1 VTAVSETAL
10 MLGARTY
17 LFSVDVEDARLM
29 VPNGERFR
37 PRVEP
42 MTQRYLDWLDRHRFT
57 ATFFVVGDVAR
68 AHPGLVREIARR
80 GHEIACH
87 SNRHIPLDQQS
98 PDEFRADVSECLEAL
113 AGCGVGAVIGYRAPT
128 FSLTKQTAW
137 AYDIL
142 GALGIR
148 YSSSVFP
155 AANPLYGWPE
165 FGAAARRMSSG
176 VLEIPMTLGRIG
188 PLQIP
193 AGGVYFRALPFSLIA
208 WVLGRRAP
216 GDVVTGYFHPYD
228 IDEDQERYM
237 HAGIKGNRFY
247 HWLMFQGRGKVLD
260 RLDRLIEQGHRVET
274 YASYAARLPA

>member
-1 VTAVSETAL
+1 
-10 MLGARTY
+10 MPRARTY

-42 MTQRYLDWLDRHRFT
+42 MTLRYLDWLDRHRSS

-68 AHPGLVREIARR
+68 RHPDLVREIARR

-87 SNRHIPLDQQS
+87 SNRHIPLDRQS
-98 PDEFRADVSECLEAL
+98 PDELRADVSECIEAL
-113 AGCGVGAVIGYRAPT
+113 ARCGAGAIVGYRAPT
-128 FSLTKQTAW
+128 FSLTKTTAW

-142 GALGIR
+142 SALGMQ
-148 YSSSVFP
+148 YSSSVLP

-165 FGAAARRMSSG
+165 FGAATRRMPSG

-188 PLQIP
+188 PLRVPIG
-193 AGGVYFRALPFSLIA
+193 GGVYFRVLPFSLIA
-208 WVLGRRAP
+208 WVMDRGAP
-216 GDVVTGYFHPYD
+216 GGVVTGYFHPYD

-237 HAGIKGNRFY
+237 HAGLEGNRFY
-247 HWLMFQGRGKVLD
+247 HWLMFLNRGEVLG
-260 RLDRLIEQGHRVET
+260 RLDRLIEKGHRIET
-274 YASYAARLPA
+274 YASYAARFAA

>member
-1 VTAVSETAL
+1 MPS
-10 MLGARTY
+10 ARTY

-29 VPNGERFR
+29 IPDGERFR

-42 MTQRYLDWLDRHRFT
+42 MTLRYLDWLDRHGFS

-68 AHPGLVREIARR
+68 RHPDLVREIARR
-80 GHEIACH
+80 GHEIGCH

-98 PDEFRADVSECLEAL
+98 PDELRADLSECLEAL
-113 AGCGVGAVIGYRAPT
+113 ARCGAGAVIGYRAPT
-128 FSLTKQTAW
+128 FSLTRRTAW
-137 AYDIL
+137 AYDVL

-148 YSSSVFP
+148 YSSSVLP
-155 AANPLYGWPE
+155 APNPLYGWPE
-165 FGAAARRMSSG
+165 FGTAARRMPPG

-188 PLQIP
+188 PLRVP
-193 AGGVYFRALPFSLIA
+193 VGGGVYFRALPFSLIEWA
-208 WVLGRRAP
+208 IDRRAP
-216 GDVVTGYFHPYD
+216 GDAVTGYFHPYD

-247 HWLMFQGRGKVLD
+247 HWLMFLGRDKVLG
-260 RLDRLIEQGHRVET
+260 RLDRLIAKGHRVET